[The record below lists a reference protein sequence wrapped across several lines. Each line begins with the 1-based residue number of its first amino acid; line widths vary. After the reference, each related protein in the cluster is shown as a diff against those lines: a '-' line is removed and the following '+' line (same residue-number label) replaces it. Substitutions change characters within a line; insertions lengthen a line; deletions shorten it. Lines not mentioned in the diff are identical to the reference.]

1 MIRNVSTASLTE
13 VTTQD
18 LKKEKL
24 EKACAEFESLFIN
37 QLLKSMRSSVTETGL
52 LGNSEESK
60 IVRSMFDQQ
69 LSERIAE
76 TRGIGLSRVILENFK
91 NRDI

>member
-1 MIRNVSTASLTE
+1 MITNISTASLTE
-13 VTTQD
+13 VNAQD
-18 LKKEKL
+18 VKKEKL

-52 LGNSEESK
+52 MGNSEESK

-69 LSERIAE
+69 LSERIASS
-76 TRGIGLSRVILENFK
+76 RGIGLAKVLFENIK
-91 NRDI
+91 DR

>member
-1 MIRNVSTASLTE
+1 MIKSVSTASLTE

-37 QLLKSMRSSVTETGL
+37 QLLKSMRSSVTETGF

>member
-1 MIRNVSTASLTE
+1 MIKNVSTASLTE

-18 LKKEKL
+18 IKKEKL

-37 QLLKSMRSSVTETGL
+37 QLLKSMRSSVTETGF

-76 TRGIGLSRVILENFK
+76 TRGIGLSQIILENFK